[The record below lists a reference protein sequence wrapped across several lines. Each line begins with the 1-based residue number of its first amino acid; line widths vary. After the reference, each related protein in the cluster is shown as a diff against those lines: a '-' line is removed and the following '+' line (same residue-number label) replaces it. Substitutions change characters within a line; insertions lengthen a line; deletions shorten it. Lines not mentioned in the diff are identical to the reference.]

1 MFTQHR
7 MAFLAD
13 TKSYLGKS
21 EQHDND
27 TKLVLA
33 IGTSHFGREGLV
45 LQIPIPY
52 SRLRGFQSSL
62 LTDSL
67 PLRSE

>member
-1 MFTQHR
+1 MFTQHSI
-7 MAFLAD
+7 AFLAD

-21 EQHDND
+21 EKHDND

-45 LQIPIPY
+45 L
-52 SRLRGFQSSL
+52 
-62 LTDSL
+62 
-67 PLRSE
+67 